1 MSLSHDEVLQ
11 IARLARIGLT
21 DADVQKFASQLST
34 ILDHFQALA
43 EIPTDGVEPTAHPL
57 PLYNVMREDLVEP
70 SLPRARVLANA
81 PDEEAGMFRVRAV
94 LE

>member
-1 MSLSHDEVLQ
+1 MALSHDEVLQ

-21 DADVQKFASQLST
+21 SADVEKFASQLSS

-43 EIPTDGVEPTAHPL
+43 EIPTDGIEPTAHPL
-57 PLYNVMREDLVEP
+57 PLYNVMREDAVSP
-70 SLPRARVLANA
+70 SLPHSGALANA
-81 PDEEAGMFRVRAV
+81 PDQEAGLFRVRAV

>member
-11 IARLARIGLT
+11 IARLARIGVT
-21 DADVQKFASQLST
+21 PADVEKFASQLSS

-43 EIPTDGVEPTAHPL
+43 EIPTEGVEPTAHPL
-57 PLYNVMREDLVEP
+57 PLYNVMREDEVEP
-70 SLPRARVLANA
+70 SLPRSEVLANA
-81 PDEEAGMFRVRAV
+81 PDQEAGMFRVRAV